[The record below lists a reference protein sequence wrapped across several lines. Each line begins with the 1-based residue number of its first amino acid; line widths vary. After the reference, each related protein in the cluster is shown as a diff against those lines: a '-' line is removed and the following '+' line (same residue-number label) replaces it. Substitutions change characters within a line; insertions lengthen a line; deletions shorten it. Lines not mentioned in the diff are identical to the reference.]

1 MRVKKDGDIFSMSD
15 NKPSVIARAR
25 EIIDSYQGDQI
36 RIMEVCGTHTHEIF
50 RLGIRQ
56 ILPEKVRLIS
66 GPGCPVCVTPV
77 DFIDEAVYLAMEK
90 DVTICTFGDLVRVP
104 GSFGTAGTAAGSA
117 EKKSAVSED
126 ADNNPAEKKTA
137 VSGDADNNPA
147 EKKSAVSGD
156 ADNNPAEKKS
166 AVSGDA
172 GNITAEKK
180 AAGDENRKTAR
191 TAKIGSLAAA
201 RAAGARIQ
209 VVYAPQDAVAY
220 AREHPEE
227 QVVFLSVGFETTTP
241 SSCLAVKE
249 AQSEGL
255 NNFSIL
261 TANKT
266 MPSAYEAMKDS
277 TDAFLYPGHVHAIT
291 GTSICEEMAKKGASG
306 VVAGFTAKE
315 LMTALAVIV
324 KKTQEGKPFFENCY
338 PRVVRAE
345 GSPAAQRLVEEMM
358 EPCDARWR
366 GIGVLPAS
374 GMKLRPEYAAYDAR
388 VKFDIPSMEGRENP
402 ACRCGEVLQGKCLP
416 SDCKV
421 FGKGCTPEHPIG
433 ACMVSGEG
441 ACSAFYLYGG
451 DR

>member
-1 MRVKKDGDIFSMSD
+1 MSD

-56 ILPEKVRLIS
+56 ILPDKVRLIS

-117 EKKSAVSED
+117 ERKSAVSE
-126 ADNNPAEKKTA
+126 
-137 VSGDADNNPA
+137 DADNNPA

-156 ADNNPAEKKS
+156 ADNNTAEKESAASEDADNITAEKK

-291 GTSICEEMAKKGASG
+291 GTGICEEMAEKGASG

-374 GMKLRPEYAAYDAR
+374 GVKLRPEYAAYDAR

>member
-117 EKKSAVSED
+117 EKKSAVSE
-126 ADNNPAEKKTA
+126 
-137 VSGDADNNPA
+137 DADNNPA

>member
-1 MRVKKDGDIFSMSD
+1 MSD

-56 ILPEKVRLIS
+56 ILPDKVRLIS

-117 EKKSAVSED
+117 ERKSAVSE
-126 ADNNPAEKKTA
+126 
-137 VSGDADNNPA
+137 DADNNPA

-291 GTSICEEMAKKGASG
+291 GTGICEEMAEKGASG

-374 GMKLRPEYAAYDAR
+374 GVKLRPEYAAYDAR